1 LEDICGGLLV
11 VGPGL
16 SGTSPA
22 NSNNTAT
29 SVAGLQIVE
38 RGRYGGKSVF
48 PGIKRLFLTCYPTQ
62 WQRKLFGRHGNS
74 STTFEGGMACN
85 VRNI

>member
-1 LEDICGGLLV
+1 MEDICAGLLV

-38 RGRYGGKSVF
+38 RGRYGGKSV
-48 PGIKRLFLTCYPTQ
+48 KRDEHDG
-62 WQRKLFGRHGNS
+62 RAHVSVKL
-74 STTFEGGMACN
+74 
-85 VRNI
+85 VL